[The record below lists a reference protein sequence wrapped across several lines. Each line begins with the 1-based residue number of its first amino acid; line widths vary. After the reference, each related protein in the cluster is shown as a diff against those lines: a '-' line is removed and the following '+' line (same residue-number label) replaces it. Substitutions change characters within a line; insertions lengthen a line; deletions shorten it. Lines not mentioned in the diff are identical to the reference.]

1 VLVGYGRVGRRIAD
15 SLVERGARFV
25 VAELNREAVERL
37 RERGLLAISG
47 DASDP
52 AVMVQTHIARARLL
66 VIAAPDALRV
76 RRMLEIARQLNPMVE
91 AIVRTHTDEEAE
103 LLRGATGVTVFMGE
117 QELASSMTR
126 HLLHRLTL
134 VEGRTQGHLHVR

>member
-1 VLVGYGRVGRRIAD
+1 
-15 SLVERGARFV
+15 

-52 AVMVQTHIARARLL
+52 AVMVQTHVARARLL
-66 VIAAPDALRV
+66 VIAAPDALRG
-76 RRMLEIARQLNPMVE
+76 RRMLEIARQLNPLIE
-91 AIVRTHTDEEAE
+91 AVVRTHTDEEAA
-103 LLRGATGVTVFMGE
+103 LMQGTPGVTVFMGE

-126 HLLHRLTL
+126 HLLYRLVQ
-134 VEGRTQGHLHVR
+134 VEERTQGHANLR

>member
-1 VLVGYGRVGRRIAD
+1 
-15 SLVERGARFV
+15 
-25 VAELNREAVERL
+25 
-37 RERGLLAISG
+37 
-47 DASDP
+47 
-52 AVMVQTHIARARLL
+52 
-66 VIAAPDALRV
+66 
-76 RRMLEIARQLNPMVE
+76 MVE

-134 VEGRTQGHLHVR
+134 VAARTHGHDVH